1 MANELKATVINMKT
15 LSQDITDPVVVG
27 AGEAAGRALRI
38 IFTQEAAARF
48 TPSTKVYLSWYHQ
61 EKNIKGYNVFT
72 EIKDEEDEDFP
83 PTWEIKY
90 PKSML
95 YEGNVLAC
103 IQVVD
108 EVSISTSVNFTIHV
122 LIDPNDGSTFEGTDD
137 FSEFQ
142 KAVISL
148 TTLEDEVKEQMQA
161 QKNEFEDMQL
171 AFEDVRQTAEDAKDI
186 AEEAKRIS
194 ENALGVATEALE
206 TIEDF
211 TTLAREIQ
219 EKEQKNEEDIAAI
232 KETADKALD
241 KTDQIAENVADV
253 AAAVREVAEKITD
266 IKCDC
271 GVDEEEVIEL
281 IQQTINGYVTEEEL
295 IEQLNNYITQEQ
307 GRDFVTQDQIQEY
320 ATLGEVDEKLN
331 VAIEE
336 AQGEHSELW
345 AAMQFLDYSEDGE

>member
-1 MANELKATVINMKT
+1 MKATVINMKT

-72 EIKDEEDEDFP
+72 EITDEEDEDFP

-103 IQVVD
+103 IQIVD

-122 LIDPNDGSTFEGTDD
+122 LIDPNDGSGFEETDD

-148 TTLEDEVKEQMQA
+148 ATLEDQAKQQMQE

-171 AFEDVRQTAEDAKDI
+171 AFEDVRQVANDAKDI
-186 AEEAKRIS
+186 AEEAKQIS

-211 TTLAREIQ
+211 TTLAHEIQ

-241 KTDQIAENVADV
+241 KTDKIAENVADV

-266 IKCDC
+266 IKCEC
-271 GVDEEEVIEL
+271 GLKEEEVIEL
-281 IQQTINGYVTEEEL
+281 IQQALNDYVTEEQL
-295 IEQLNNYITQEQ
+295 VEQLNNCI
-307 GRDFVTQDQIQEY
+307 TQDQIQEY
-320 ATLGEVDEKLN
+320 ATLGEVDEKLS
-331 VAIEE
+331 VAVEE
-336 AQGEHSELW
+336 AQREHDELW
-345 AAMQFLDYSEDGE
+345 AAMQFMDYSEDGE